1 MKKFTESTEV
11 SEGSE
16 TEHSETLKALD
27 KQAIEDPVLVN
38 TVQERLDN
46 LNSLTSDED
55 LNKLGSKTAVSEE
68 ESDGSTPESEDGSE
82 PEGDGQAELE
92 EKPDGTTPEA
102 EEKGGE
108 VKIPDSYLRAALH
121 HGLNEK
127 DVDDMVRDN
136 PKSAMK
142 LLESCY
148 LSVNNASREW
158 SELGRAKIEA
168 ERVKTVSAVV
178 ETVVQEDPKTKAL
191 IAKLRKEYTDDPL
204 IEVVIEGLENKAK
217 PIQQTVSVP
226 QAQQN
231 YEVATARANAA
242 GNLAIDQRVNSFF
255 GANTMK
261 PYEKF
266 YGKLELGQIP
276 EDLSNGQQLNRLS
289 VLQEAEFIIA
299 GHNSRGQKIEVEQAL
314 EKAHFIV
321 TEPIRQQVIRDN
333 LKATATKR
341 KKSMTLRPSDS
352 KRSGDSMRTESS
364 KPRNKAEL
372 ELAVQQKL
380 DSVFKK

>member
-1 MKKFTESTEV
+1 MRKAMEYQEQVTETET
-11 SEGSE
+11 E
-16 TEHSETLKALD
+16 TEHAEPLKDANV
-27 KQAIEDPVLVN
+27 AVEDVKLVN

-46 LNSLTSDED
+46 LREITKEE
-55 LNKLGSKTAVSEE
+55 TAVPEE
-68 ESDGSTPESEDGSE
+68 EPEGSTPESEDGSK

-92 EKPDGTTPEA
+92 EKSDGTTPEA
-102 EEKGGE
+102 EEKDGE
-108 VKIPDSYLRAALH
+108 TNIPDAYYRAAVH
-121 HGLNEK
+121 NGLDKEA
-127 DVDDMVRDN
+127 VDEMVKSN

-168 ERVKTVSAVV
+168 ERAKTTEQTV
-178 ETVVQEDPKTKAL
+178 TKIVVQEDPEAKAL
-191 IAKLRKEYTDDPL
+191 IAKLRKEYPDDSL
-204 IEVVIEGLENKAK
+204 IDVVVAGLEKKAK
-217 PIQQTVSVP
+217 PVQQIQPVP

-231 YEVATARANAA
+231 YEVATARANAV
-242 GNLAIDQRVNSFF
+242 GNLAIDQRVNAFF
-255 GANTMK
+255 SADTMT

-266 YGKLELGQIP
+266 YGKLELGQTP
-276 EDLSNGQQLNRLS
+276 EDLANGQQVNRLT
-289 VLQEAEFIIA
+289 VLQEAEFIMA
-299 GHNSRGQKIEVEQAL
+299 GHGMRGQKIEVEQAL

-321 TEPIRQQVIRDN
+321 TEPIRKQVIRDG

-352 KRSGDSMRTESS
+352 KRTGDSLNAGSS
-364 KPRNKAEL
+364 KTRNRSEL

-380 DSVFKK
+380 DSVFKH